1 MKIKIF
7 IDKTKETKI
16 IESDNIKGI
25 AKKLNLNL
33 EEFIIV
39 RNNELVSETVKLKDK
54 DEIKFLSVIS
64 GG

>member
-1 MKIKIF
+1 M
-7 IDKTKETKI
+7 DKNKETRI
-16 IESDNIKGI
+16 VESDSVKDI

-33 EEFIIV
+33 DEFIIV
-39 RNNELVSETVKLKDK
+39 RDNELVSENVKLKDK

>member
-7 IDKTKETKI
+7 VDKTKESKFV
-16 IESDNIKGI
+16 EAKNINEI
-25 AKKLNLNL
+25 VKKLNLNL

-39 RNNELVSETVKLKDK
+39 KNNELITENSKLNDN
-54 DEIKFLSVIS
+54 DEIKFLSVMS